1 MENFFTNIWLN
12 ITSLVWADYLAILIL
27 LTFIYISIK
36 NGLAKGIINLSFFLI
51 AIITTF
57 LFYEQLAS
65 TRLIMWLPIDEKSKL
80 ISSFILIFITVIA
93 IKQFLYKSV
102 ELLSKINNPCM
113 LNIFFAFKLF
123 IIFNTLF
130 SWHYLDLIANL
141 YITSVII
148 TNESLRVILSFIAV
162 FSIVSVGLSFMIKLL
177 NISVDTNKPCLLAPF
192 FQKIINYSAMLN
204 VVLIENNEKT
214 LKNILLFTLIG
225 LINGILVLFIVFFIL
240 SNMNW
245 FYQQNYW
252 IEAKGILKIFKDFI
266 TYIKPELSEYLLFIQ
281 IDK

>member
-51 AIITTF
+51 AIIATF